1 MDTYKLDDW
10 DDIRVFVAVAEAGS
24 FVTAAHYLRTSQ
36 STISRRIQELEC
48 RLGAKLFD
56 RSVRGARLTPQGRTI
71 QEAAKSME
79 RAALDIE
86 KGVAGVDREMR
97 GTVTI
102 TATEGVGAYWL
113 VPRLLDFQR
122 RNPGIC
128 INLDTTN
135 DLRKL
140 ENREADIALRFGR
153 PAEVTYRVRK
163 VANLALLPHASKT
176 YLREF
181 GRPEKM
187 KHLKDHYMVDS
198 DPAMSGPVWQNWTDA
213 VTNSKSVV
221 FKSSSPSAIGF
232 AIRSG
237 YGIGLIPRF
246 SLDVLQDLEEIPMDI
261 GASLEL
267 WAVSHEQTGNSRR
280 VRTTLAFIHDLFQSD
295 RYRYFDG

>member
-102 TATEGVGAYWL
+102 TATEGVGSYWL

-128 INLDTTN
+128 ISLDTSN

-153 PAEVTYRVRK
+153 PAEVTYRTAEPAFQGRLH
-163 VANLALLPHASKT
+163 VAMGTQASPNRVAKTAKHSISFILLFVTAASPTAWLISKRAPNALS
-176 YLREF
+176 
-181 GRPEKM
+181 
-187 KHLKDHYMVDS
+187 
-198 DPAMSGPVWQNWTDA
+198 
-213 VTNSKSVV
+213 
-221 FKSSSPSAIGF
+221 
-232 AIRSG
+232 
-237 YGIGLIPRF
+237 RF
-246 SLDVLQDLEEIPMDI
+246 SNCL
-261 GASLEL
+261 
-267 WAVSHEQTGNSRR
+267 
-280 VRTTLAFIHDLFQSD
+280 LAKIRAKLKTISYCLIHPT
-295 RYRYFDG
+295 

>member
-102 TATEGVGAYWL
+102 TATEGVGSYWL

-128 INLDTTN
+128 ISLDTSN

-163 VANLALLPHASKT
+163 VADLALLPHASKT

-181 GRPEKM
+181 GRPEKL
-187 KHLKDHYMVDS
+187 KDLKDHYIVDS
-198 DPAMSGPVWQNWTDA
+198 DPAMSGSAWQKWFDA
-213 VTNSKSVV
+213 VAISKGVV

-232 AIRSG
+232 AIREG

-246 SLDVLQDLEEIPMDI
+246 SLDVLQNLEEIPLDI
-261 GASLEL
+261 GISLEL